1 MRARFAKRDAECANT
16 PGKTY
21 AITLNFQ
28 ENNHN
33 LELCTLS
40 SVFLSSGQFLLPYRR
55 ATFQFFSIKLGASP
69 CVPRP
74 GYPRL
79 ARYSQ
84 NTFIK
89 CSLLGRGVGP
99 LRLTFYCEFQSIFLN
114 KEKRLRSMKLSQR
127 FYSNTLYRFQQGL
140 VNRFKSRNHIS
151 YTTIHQQG
159 TGFILRLLL

>member
-1 MRARFAKRDAECANT
+1 MRVRSANRDAERANT
-16 PGKTY
+16 SGKTY

-55 ATFQFFSIKLGASP
+55 ATFQFFSIKLGASL
-69 CVPRP
+69 CVARP
-74 GYPRL
+74 DYSRL

-99 LRLTFYCEFQSIFLN
+99 LRLTFYCEFQSIFSN
-114 KEKRLRSMKLSQR
+114 KEKRLRSIKLSWR
-127 FYSNTLYRFQQGL
+127 LCT
-140 VNRFKSRNHIS
+140 KSR
-151 YTTIHQQG
+151 
-159 TGFILRLLL
+159 FIFL